1 MPSLCDIPAGTTV
14 EIVAMQG
21 KMPSIR
27 RFMDL
32 GIIKGAKII
41 VKKRAPLGDP
51 MEIAVNGQE
60 LSIRKDEAKHIL
72 VK

>member
-1 MPSLCDIPAGTTV
+1 
-14 EIVAMQG
+14 
-21 KMPSIR
+21 
-27 RFMDL
+27 MDL